1 MAFVDFSDPDDMF
14 ALLTDYVIDERSEA
28 EDPQRRR
35 FLSGLLDS
43 LADLQEQFP
52 GLTAA
57 QQIKCL
63 RELHRSIDAEF
74 ESDAVAQHL
83 ADCAA
88 ELERIKETSS
98 R

>member
-1 MAFVDFSDPDDMF
+1 MAFVDFSDPEDMF
-14 ALLTDYVIDERSEA
+14 DLLIDYITDERGET
-28 EDPQRRR
+28 EDSRRRR
-35 FLSGLLDS
+35 FLSGLLNS
-43 LADLQEQFP
+43 LADLQEQFA

-57 QQIKCL
+57 QRIESL

-83 ADCAA
+83 EDCAA

>member
-14 ALLTDYVIDERSEA
+14 ALLTEYVTDELAEA
-28 EDPQRRR
+28 EDPMRRR
-35 FLSGLLDS
+35 FLSGLLNS
-43 LADLQEQFP
+43 LADLQERFA

-57 QQIKCL
+57 QQIESL

-74 ESDAVAQHL
+74 DSDAVTQHL